1 ELCVAGAG
9 SGSLGHHRVHSRLA
23 TDATGAGGYVCDADC
38 IANFRRAKV
47 VNTAFAAPP
56 GVARLQQRALSIGVL
71 FAVIFLVG
79 IFFDRATFWRAYL
92 IGYLFWT
99 GIALG
104 SLALLMLQHLTGGGW
119 GLGIRRVLEAATR
132 TLPVM
137 AVLCI
142 PIIIGS
148 ASIYPWRQPEA
159 ATELGA
165 KATLFLNLRFFI
177 VRAVVYFA
185 IWLVLT
191 YFLNAWSQSQ
201 DRTASREFGK
211 KMRLL
216 SGPGLVL
223 FVLTVTF
230 AAIDWVM
237 SMSPEWSSTIF
248 GLLFVA
254 AFALGALAFVV
265 AAMALLSRTEPMSEV
280 VAPLHF
286 HDLGKL
292 LLALVM
298 LWAYFAFSQYLIIWS
313 GNLPEEIQWYLPRTR
328 GAWGGIALAVVILHF
343 AVPFLFLLSRR
354 LKRNPNKLVLVAVFI
369 LIMRY
374 VDLLWVVAPNFSH
387 EAFHVSWMD
396 LVSPVGFGG
405 VWLATFFWQLRQRPV
420 MPIND
425 PQFPSVLEQA
435 HSQHGDEFIDETA

>member
-1 ELCVAGAG
+1 V
-9 SGSLGHHRVHSRLA
+9 SSTV
-23 TDATGAGGYVCDADC
+23 Y
-38 IANFRRAKV
+38 N
-47 VNTAFAAPP
+47 AP
-56 GVARLQQRALSIGVL
+56 VEAARLQRLGLIVGVAGLVILAFGALIG
-71 FAVIFLVG
+71 
-79 IFFDRATFWRAYL
+79 REQFWRSYL
-92 IGYLFWT
+92 TGYLFWL
-99 GIALG
+99 GIAVG
-104 SLALLMLQHLTGGGW
+104 ALALLMLQHLTGGGW
-119 GLGIRRVLEAATR
+119 GMVIRRPLEAATR
-132 TLPVM
+132 TLPLMFV
-137 AVLCI
+137 
-142 PIIIGS
+142 
-148 ASIYPWRQPEA
+148 
-159 ATELGA
+159 
-165 KATLFLNLRFFI
+165 LFLPLLLGMHSLYEWTHHEVLEAHPALKEKARFLNPAFFS
-177 VRAVVYFA
+177 VRAVLYFA
-185 IWLVLT
+185 VWMVLAF
-191 YFLNAWSQSQ
+191 FLNRW
-201 DRTASREFGK
+201 SREQDLTAERQFQK
-211 KMRLL
+211 NMRVL

-237 SMSPEWSSTIF
+237 SLDPAWSSTIF

-254 AFALGALAFVV
+254 AWGLSALSFSVAVLAW
-265 AAMALLSRTEPMSEV
+265 LSKREPMSHV
-280 VAPLHF
+280 AAPLHF

-298 LWAYFAFSQYLIIWS
+298 LWAYFAYSQFLIIWS
-313 GNLPEEIQWYLPRTR
+313 GNLPEEIRWYLPRTR

-354 LKRNPNKLVLVAVFI
+354 LKRNPNKLVLVAVLI